1 MVPEQE
7 ASLNFFRFEDLRI
20 YSKALD
26 YVNWLHGVAVSI
38 QDAYRES
45 VVLPFL
51 KSAQSV
57 ALSIAEGSSRNKA
70 QFIYYLKMAKSAVRE
85 CVVYT
90 TIASR
95 LNLLNEDDKDHS
107 RTQLMEMTKMIG
119 SLVSSLQKLV
129 PNAKDDDMEMA

>member
-7 ASLNFFRFEDLRI
+7 TTLNFFRFEDLRI

-38 QDAYRES
+38 QETYHES

>member
-7 ASLNFFRFEDLRI
+7 TSLNFFRFEDLRI

-129 PNAKDDDMEMA
+129 PNAKDDDMEMV

>member
-1 MVPEQE
+1 MVPDQE
-7 ASLNFFRFEDLRI
+7 NTLNFFRFEDLRI

-26 YVNWLHGVAVSI
+26 YVNWLHGVAVSMPESY
-38 QDAYRES
+38 QES

-51 KSAQSV
+51 KSAQNV

-70 QFIYYLKMAKSAVRE
+70 QFIYYLKMAKSSVRE

-95 LNLLNEDDKDHS
+95 LAVLSEEDKNYS

-129 PNAKDDDMEMA
+129 PNTKDDDMDMA

>member
-7 ASLNFFRFEDLRI
+7 TSLNFFRFEDLRI

-90 TIASR
+90 NIASR
-95 LNLLNEDDKDHS
+95 LNLLNEDDKDYS

>member
-7 ASLNFFRFEDLRI
+7 TSLNFFRFEDLRI

-129 PNAKDDDMEMA
+129 PNAKDDDMAMA

>member
-7 ASLNFFRFEDLRI
+7 NTLNFFRFEDLRI

-26 YVNWLHGVAVSI
+26 YVNWLHGVVVSMP
-38 QDAYRES
+38 ES
-45 VVLPFL
+45 YHDCLVLPFL

-70 QFIYYLKMAKSAVRE
+70 QFIYYLKMAKSSVRE

-90 TIASR
+90 TVASG
-95 LNLLNEDDKDHS
+95 LDLLREEDKEYS

-129 PNAKDDDMEMA
+129 PNPKDEEMDMA

>member
-1 MVPEQE
+1 M
-7 ASLNFFRFEDLRI
+7 I
-20 YSKALD
+20 
-26 YVNWLHGVAVSI
+26 
-38 QDAYRES
+38 
-45 VVLPFL
+45 
-51 KSAQSV
+51 
-57 ALSIAEGSSRNKA
+57 
-70 QFIYYLKMAKSAVRE
+70 FIYYLKMAKSAVRE

-95 LNLLNEDDKDHS
+95 LNLLNEDDKDYS

>member
-7 ASLNFFRFEDLRI
+7 TTLNFFRFEDLRI
-20 YSKALD
+20 YSKARE
-26 YVNWLHGVAVSI
+26 YVNGLHGVAVSI
-38 QDAYRES
+38 QEAYRES

>member
-7 ASLNFFRFEDLRI
+7 TTLNFFRFEDLRI

-38 QDAYRES
+38 QEAYRES

-95 LNLLNEDDKDHS
+95 LNFLNEDDKDHS

-119 SLVSSLQKLV
+119 SLVSSLQTLV

>member
-7 ASLNFFRFEDLRI
+7 TTLNFFRFEDLRI

-38 QDAYRES
+38 QEAYRES

>member
-7 ASLNFFRFEDLRI
+7 TSLNFFRFEDLRI

-95 LNLLNEDDKDHS
+95 LNLLNEDDKDYS

>member
-7 ASLNFFRFEDLRI
+7 TTLNFFRFEDLRI

-38 QDAYRES
+38 QEAYRES

-107 RTQLMEMTKMIG
+107 RTHLMEMTKMIG

>member
-7 ASLNFFRFEDLRI
+7 TSLNFFRFEDLRI

>member
-7 ASLNFFRFEDLRI
+7 TTLNFFRFEDLRI

-26 YVNWLHGVAVSI
+26 YVNWLHGVVTSI
-38 QDAYRES
+38 SESFKES
-45 VVLPFL
+45 VALPFL
-51 KSAQSV
+51 KSAQSI

-70 QFIYYLKMAKSAVRE
+70 QFIYYLKMAKSSVRE

-95 LNLLNEDDKDHS
+95 LDLLSEEDKEYS

-129 PNAKDDDMEMA
+129 PNAKDEDMDLA

>member
-7 ASLNFFRFEDLRI
+7 TTLNFFRFEDLRI

-38 QDAYRES
+38 QEAYRES

-129 PNAKDDDMEMA
+129 PNAKDDDMEMT

>member
-1 MVPEQE
+1 MVPEHE
-7 ASLNFFRFEDLRI
+7 TTLNFFRFEDLRI

-38 QDAYRES
+38 QEAYRES
-45 VVLPFL
+45 VALPFL